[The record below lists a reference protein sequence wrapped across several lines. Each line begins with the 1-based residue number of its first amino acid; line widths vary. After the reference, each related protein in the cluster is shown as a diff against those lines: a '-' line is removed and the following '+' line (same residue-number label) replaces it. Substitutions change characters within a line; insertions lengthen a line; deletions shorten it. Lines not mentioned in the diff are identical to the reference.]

1 MIQSGIVFLPWLTY
15 FLQICLSSYLKNI
28 TEIKA
33 VKEGC
38 KAMVKKEGREKQTN
52 AVMLDCLVWVQ

>member
-1 MIQSGIVFLPWLTY
+1 MWFKVELSFLPWLTY
-15 FLQICLSSYLKNI
+15 FFTDFLSSCFNN

-38 KAMVKKEGREKQTN
+38 KAKVKKEGREKQTN